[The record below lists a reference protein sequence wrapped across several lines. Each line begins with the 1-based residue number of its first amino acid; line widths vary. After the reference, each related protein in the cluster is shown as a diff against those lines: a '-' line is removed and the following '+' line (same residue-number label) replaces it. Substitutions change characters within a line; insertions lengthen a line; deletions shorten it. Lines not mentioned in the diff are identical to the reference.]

1 MKNKFKYLKNFLKVL
16 IWPIIFT
23 IGQFL
28 IQYIFVAIFNN
39 KEKIGYS
46 EKEFLKYKQTSTLK
60 KQLSTAQS
68 TLKKF

>member
-1 MKNKFKYLKNFLKVL
+1 MKNSIKYLKNMFKVL

-28 IQYIFVAIFNN
+28 IQYIFVAVFNN

-46 EKEFLKYKQTSTLK
+46 DAEFLKYIKTI
-60 KQLSTAQS
+60 
-68 TLKKF
+68 